1 MKSKYFKSVLDILKK
16 KYGFSF
22 NINDTMQ
29 EVEDKLDDVNT
40 FRYITKTNGNHLATN
55 VVDFL
60 KEKQEHDKVQ
70 NYKDE
75 IAMNKGETKS
85 YNNYQISFIKFN
97 IANMTSMGSEQSPG
111 SITVGAEISVSD
123 AER

>member
-1 MKSKYFKSVLDILKK
+1 MMNSKYFKSVLDTLKK

-22 NINDTMQ
+22 NINNTMKKA
-29 EVEDKLDDVNT
+29 EDKLNDVNT

-60 KEKQEHDKVQ
+60 KEKEEHDKVQ

-75 IAMNKGETKS
+75 IAMNKGEK
-85 YNNYQISFIKFN
+85 
-97 IANMTSMGSEQSPG
+97 
-111 SITVGAEISVSD
+111 
-123 AER
+123 